1 VQAFVDA
8 YNAVV
13 DLTRSDVN
21 TKNVVNPQTSTDY
34 QTGTLFGDLGLDN
47 MLSGL
52 KNTLTQSLSN
62 VGGLASLADLGI
74 TVPKATGGTP
84 TDDAMA
90 GKLTLDST
98 KLSTA
103 LDTNP
108 TQVQQLF
115 DGVGVR
121 KGFGV
126 LVSDFV
132 NSQNGANGI
141 LTGRMTSDGKS
152 LTDLTNQINHTNS
165 RLNDEQTR
173 LKAQFANM
181 EVALQNAQSQQS
193 WLTGQIASL
202 PPVA

>member
-13 DLTRSDVN
+13 DLTRTDVN
-21 TKNVVNPQTSTDY
+21 TKNVVNPQSAADY

-47 MLSGL
+47 MLSSL

-62 VGGLASLADLGI
+62 IGGLTSLADIGI

-90 GKLTLDST
+90 GKLTFDST

-103 LDTNP
+103 LDTNA

-132 NSQNGANGI
+132 NSQNGAHGI
-141 LTGRMTSDGKS
+141 LTGRMNSDGKS
-152 LTDLTNQINHTNS
+152 LTDLTKQINDTNS
-165 RLNDEQTR
+165 RLNDEEAR

-202 PPVA
+202 PTAA

>member
-1 VQAFVDA
+1 
-8 YNAVV
+8 
-13 DLTRSDVN
+13 
-21 TKNVVNPQTSTDY
+21 
-34 QTGTLFGDLGLDN
+34 
-47 MLSGL
+47 
-52 KNTLTQSLSN
+52 
-62 VGGLASLADLGI
+62 
-74 TVPKATGGTP
+74 
-84 TDDAMA
+84 MA
-90 GKLTLDST
+90 GKLTFDST

-103 LDTNP
+103 LDTNA

-132 NSQNGANGI
+132 NSQNGANGV
-141 LTGRMTSDGKS
+141 LTGRMNSDGKS
-152 LTDLTNQINHTNS
+152 LTDLTKQINDTNS
-165 RLNDEQTR
+165 RLNDEEAR

-202 PPVA
+202 PTAA